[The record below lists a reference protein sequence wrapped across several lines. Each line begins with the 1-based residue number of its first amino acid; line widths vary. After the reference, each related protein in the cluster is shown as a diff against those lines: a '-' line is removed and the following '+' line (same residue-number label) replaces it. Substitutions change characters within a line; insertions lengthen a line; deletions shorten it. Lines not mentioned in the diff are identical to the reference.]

1 MQVTKKLRNKAYLE
15 TLSKTEKM
23 NVQIEKSWGESLKDE
38 FEKPY
43 FKKIVQ
49 YLKTEKA
56 AGMVVFPP
64 GPMIFNAFEKT
75 PFHEVKVV
83 IIGQDPYHRAG
94 QAMGLSF
101 SVPVGVRV
109 PPSLKNIYKE
119 LHRDLD
125 FEIPNHGDLTKWADQ
140 GVFLLNAFLTVEQG
154 RAASHQKIG
163 WADFTNAVIK
173 KLSDER
179 EGIIFLLWGRFAQA
193 KAELIDETKHHI
205 LTAFHPSPL
214 AGNRFQGCG
223 HFSKTNELLKK
234 QGAKPINWNI

>member
-1 MQVTKKLRNKAYLE
+1 MK
-15 TLSKTEKM
+15 
-23 NVQIEKSWGESLKDE
+23 VQIEKSWATALECE

-43 FKKIVQ
+43 FLELAQFLKK
-49 YLKTEKA
+49 EKV
-56 AGMVVFPP
+56 AGKVIFPP
-64 GPMIFNAFEKT
+64 GPMIFNAFERT

-83 IIGQDPYHRAG
+83 VIGQDPYHRAG

-119 LHRDLD
+119 LHSDVSFD
-125 FEIPNHGDLTKWADQ
+125 IPNHGDLTKWADQ

-154 RAASHQKIG
+154 RAGSHQKIG
-163 WADFTNAVIK
+163 WGEFTDAVIK

-179 EGIIFLLWGRFAQA
+179 EGIVFLLWGRFAQA
-193 KAELIDETKHHI
+193 KSELINDTKHHV

-214 AGNRFQGCG
+214 AGNRFSGCR
-223 HFSKTNELLKK
+223 HFSQTNELLKK
-234 QGAKPINWNI
+234 QGLEPIDWQN

>member
-1 MQVTKKLRNKAYLE
+1 MKVQLEASWEAALKEQFEMEYFRKIVDFLKAEKKA
-15 TLSKTEKM
+15 
-23 NVQIEKSWGESLKDE
+23 Q
-38 FEKPY
+38 
-43 FKKIVQ
+43 KKI
-49 YLKTEKA
+49 
-56 AGMVVFPP
+56 FPP
-64 GPMIFNAFEKT
+64 GPLIFNAFERT
-75 PFHEVKVV
+75 PFDDVKVV

-119 LHRDLD
+119 LHRDLGFD
-125 FEIPNHGDLTKWADQ
+125 IPTHGDLTKWADQ

-163 WADFTNAVIK
+163 WANFTDAVIK
-173 KLSDER
+173 KLSEAQ

-193 KAELIDETKHHI
+193 KAELIDETKHYV

-223 HFSKTNELLKK
+223 HFSKTNELLE
-234 QGAKPINWNI
+234 QQNLAPIDWQI

>member
-1 MQVTKKLRNKAYLE
+1 MK
-15 TLSKTEKM
+15 
-23 NVQIEKSWGESLKDE
+23 VQIEKSWATALECE

-43 FKKIVQ
+43 FLELAQFLKK
-49 YLKTEKA
+49 EKV
-56 AGMVVFPP
+56 AGKVIFPP
-64 GPMIFNAFEKT
+64 GPMIFNAFERT

-83 IIGQDPYHRAG
+83 VIGQDPYHRAG

-119 LHRDLD
+119 LHSDVSFD
-125 FEIPNHGDLTKWADQ
+125 IPNHGDLTKWADQ

-154 RAASHQKIG
+154 RAGSHQKIG
-163 WADFTNAVIK
+163 WGEFTDAVIK

-179 EGIIFLLWGRFAQA
+179 EGIVFLLWGRFAQA
-193 KAELIDETKHHI
+193 KSELIDETKHHV

-214 AGNRFQGCG
+214 AGNRFSGCR
-223 HFSKTNELLKK
+223 HFSQTNELLKK
-234 QGAKPINWNI
+234 QGVEPIDWQN